1 MIKQQ
6 FLFALRRI
14 GRHKLTT
21 TINVLGLTFG
31 ILSCLVIYLYVTFEF
46 SYDRF
51 HTDSDRIYR
60 VIVSFTEASGMQHGG
75 PGMWPPFAADFRRET
90 TGFSAIT
97 GLYTDDSR
105 VLVPEPGKPDR
116 IIPVIGEDE

>member
-1 MIKQQ
+1 MIKRQL
-6 FLFALRRI
+6 LFALRRL

-51 HTDSDRIYR
+51 HKDSNRIYR
-60 VIVSFTEASGMQHGG
+60 VMVQFTEVSGMQHGG
-75 PGMWPPFAADFRRET
+75 PGLWPLFAAGLRGET

-97 GLYTDDSR
+97 SLYTDDAR
-105 VLVPEPGKPDR
+105 E
-116 IIPVIGEDE
+116 IGRAHV